1 MLAATLIIAMSSCRS
16 ESLHTTETA
25 QATMSN
31 SHSDRVYYIERK
43 AEELVGDLVLHLSL
57 SEDIQGPTR
66 NSPSF
71 NNTVVDLG
79 STPTHIGP
87 FCIKHARPIK
97 KEAWDLEKLILEW
110 IFEAE
115 E

>member
-1 MLAATLIIAMSSCRS
+1 
-16 ESLHTTETA
+16 
-25 QATMSN
+25 MSN

-43 AEELVGDLVLHLSL
+43 ADELVGDLVLHLSL
-57 SEDIQGPTR
+57 GEDIQGPTR
-66 NSPSF
+66 KSPSF
-71 NNTVVDLG
+71 NNTVFDLG

-110 IFEAE
+110 IFDAE